1 MTTTSRGRRVLA
13 AFAAT
18 SAVAAGIVGF
28 TAPAAQAAPCS
39 DVELIFARGSGELQG
54 PSILQGGVLNSL
66 KGGLPGKSVTQYS
79 VRYAADIAQTSAGQG
94 STDLTNHLV
103 AQAAACPNQ
112 KFVLGG
118 YSQGATVVDK
128 SVGLPAGSFVG
139 GGAGKVIPANLAPRV
154 SAVVAFGNPAA
165 IVGGKLTQSKTYG
178 SKAKEFCA
186 AGDPVCAAGV
196 NFVAHLSYVYNGNTG
211 QAGKFA
217 AQKVLGG

>member
-1 MTTTSRGRRVLA
+1 MTAVSRGRRAFA
-13 AFAAT
+13 ALAAT
-18 SAVAAGIVGF
+18 SAVAAGVVGLSS
-28 TAPAAQAAPCS
+28 PAQAAACP
-39 DVELIFARGSGELQG
+39 DVELVFARGSGELQG
-54 PSILQGGVLNSL
+54 PSVLQGGVLQAL
-66 KGGLPGKSVTQYS
+66 KGGLAGKTVTQYS
-79 VRYAADIAQTSAGQG
+79 VKYGADLAQTSAGQG

-103 AQAAACPNQ
+103 AKAAECANT

-128 SVGLPAGSFVG
+128 SVGLPGGSFVG

-178 SKAKEFCA
+178 TRSKEFCA

-196 NFVAHLSYVYNGNTG
+196 NFMAHLSYIYNGNTSA
-211 QAGKFA
+211 AGKFA